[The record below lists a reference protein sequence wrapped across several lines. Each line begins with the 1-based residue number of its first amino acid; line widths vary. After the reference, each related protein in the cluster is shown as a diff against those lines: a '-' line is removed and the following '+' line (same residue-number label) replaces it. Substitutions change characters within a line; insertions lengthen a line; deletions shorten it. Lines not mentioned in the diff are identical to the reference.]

1 MEPISIVACAVGLLL
16 LVQGGDLL
24 VARCV
29 HLARCFDVP
38 KAVVGAIIIGF
49 GTSMPELFVSLTAA
63 LEGRPGIAL
72 GNVVGSNIANVGLIL
87 GVGALAS
94 TLYVQR
100 NLLRIDLPLGVLVA
114 LGLLLW
120 VGPQGTVSRIAGIA
134 MLVLFVFYL
143 LANLRET
150 RRFQKSTLD
159 AEPTESVEWHPV
171 NDSLGVLGG
180 LVAILAGAHLLV
192 GGATDIATALGVPEE
207 IIGLSLV
214 AVGTSLPELAAIIA
228 AIRKGETDLAV
239 GNVAGSNLFNLLF
252 VLGTTT
258 LVREVPVPVRIAD
271 FDFGV
276 LAVFAVLAF
285 PILSRSRRIGRF
297 QGAVMVIAYCAYIA
311 RMWGS
316 I

>member
-29 HLARCFDVP
+29 HLAHCFDVP

-63 LEGRPGIAL
+63 MEGRPGIAI

-87 GVGALAS
+87 GIGALAS
-94 TLYVQR
+94 TLHVQR
-100 NLLRIDLPLGVLVA
+100 SILRNDLPLGVLAA

-120 VGPQGTVSRIAGIA
+120 VGPQGVVSRYTGIGL
-134 MLVLFVFYL
+134 LVLFVLYL
-143 LANLRET
+143 MANLRET
-150 RRFQKSTLD
+150 RRHRSAGLADD
-159 AEPTESVEWHPV
+159 AAPETPDWHPV
-171 NDSLGVLGG
+171 RDSLGVLGG
-180 LVAILAGAHLLV
+180 LIAILAGAHLLV
-192 GGATDIATALGVPEE
+192 GGATDIALALGISEE

-228 AIRKGETDLAV
+228 AIRNGETDLAV

-252 VLGTTT
+252 VLAITA
-258 LVREVPVPVRIAD
+258 VVKPVPVSARVAD
-271 FDFGV
+271 VDFAV

-285 PILSRSRRIGRF
+285 PLLSRSRRIGRI
-297 QGAVMVIAYCAYIA
+297 QGGVMVVAYGVYIA
-311 RMWGS
+311 RMWMG
-316 I
+316 

>member
-1 MEPISIVACAVGLLL
+1 MEPISIVACIAGLLL

-29 HLARCFDVP
+29 HLAHCFDVP

-63 LEGRPGIAL
+63 MEGRPGIAI

-87 GVGALAS
+87 GIGALAS
-94 TLYVQR
+94 TLHVQR
-100 NLLRIDLPLGVLVA
+100 SILRNDLPLGVLAA

-120 VGPQGTVSRIAGIA
+120 VGPQGIVSRVTGIGL
-134 MLVLFVFYL
+134 LVVFVLYL
-143 LANLRET
+143 IANLRET
-150 RRFQKSTLD
+150 RRHRSA
-159 AEPTESVEWHPV
+159 AEIAPETPAWHPV
-171 NDSLGVLGG
+171 RDTLGVLGG

-192 GGATDIATALGVPEE
+192 SGATDIALALGISEE

-252 VLGTTT
+252 VLAITA
-258 LVREVPVPVRIAD
+258 VVKPVPVSARVAD
-271 FDFGV
+271 VDFAV

-285 PILSRSRRIGRF
+285 PLLSRSRRIGRM
-297 QGAVMVIAYCAYIA
+297 QGGVMVVAYGVYIA
-311 RMWGS
+311 RMWMG
-316 I
+316 